1 MIFSFTSFT
10 MKIVCFC
17 SLFLVDM
24 ESPICYEF
32 TKWYKLHYIYLS
44 RYQEYFGRYRK
55 IFVHLIKL
63 IASANTCQPYLQQN
77 LKLKLNSPKKRI
89 PTVTASHTHIQNI
102 DFVLQHFDAFIAA
115 ACSDVIS
122 RKCVKYKLKQPKY
135 ATENVLDIVTSLCF
149 IYVNESL
156 DK

>member
-1 MIFSFTSFT
+1 M
-10 MKIVCFC
+10 
-17 SLFLVDM
+17 
-24 ESPICYEF
+24 
-32 TKWYKLHYIYLS
+32 S

-135 ATENVLDIVTSLCF
+135 ATENALDIVTSLCF